1 MSKILYYGGQKSGK
15 SLLAEQ
21 KIIELAGLKK
31 PFYIAT
37 YDNTH
42 GDTQMQER
50 IAKHQ
55 SQRIGSFFTIEETFD
70 LLGVIEEEEYYLIDC
85 MSMWILN
92 SMDMSLEELLVY
104 LNVLSRRDA
113 TIVFVLNDVNS
124 GVIPMDNISREY
136 VDRTGAIGQKLVS
149 FCDEVYE
156 VKLGLGI
163 QIK

>member
-21 KIIELAGLKK
+21 KIIKLSGMKK

-42 GDTQMQER
+42 GDEEMQER
-50 IAKHQ
+50 IATHQ
-55 SQRIGSFFTIEETFD
+55 SQRMGEFFTIEETFD
-70 LLGVIEEEEYYLIDC
+70 LLGVIQEGEYYLIDC

-92 SMDMSLEELLVY
+92 SMDMSVEELLVY
-104 LNVLSRRDA
+104 LNVLSRREA

-124 GVIPMDNISREY
+124 GVIPMDNISREF
-136 VDRTGAIGQKLVS
+136 VDRTGVIGQKLVS

-156 VKLGLGI
+156 VKLGIGI
-163 QIK
+163 RIK